1 MQHRWDG
8 EDLILESSIQAR
20 SKEDKVIG
28 SVGNFLKIKVTAPPI
43 NDKASKHL
51 AQFFA

>member
-1 MQHRWDG
+1 MHHGWDG

-20 SKEDKVIG
+20 SKEDKVID
-28 SVGNFLKIKVTAPPI
+28 SVENFLKIKVTAPAI